1 MGLDITVGKTYKI
14 GEIWQICRV
23 LYKDTCKT
31 TKFLLYFQDLK
42 NGNWDSFCRKG
53 EKQKTKTKKHNQKK
67 KKSHVA
73 IRIVK
78 IKRKECGIKGDT
90 PLMEAGR
97 ERETKEKYIISLVP
111 GWSKVLVPSETR
123 RSS

>member
-1 MGLDITVGKTYKI
+1 M
-14 GEIWQICRV
+14 EIEIVFAGRGRNKKQ
-23 LYKDTCKT
+23 KPKNT
-31 TKFLLYFQDLK
+31 TK
-42 NGNWDSFCRKG
+42 
-53 EKQKTKTKKHNQKK
+53 KK

-111 GWSKVLVPSETR
+111 G
-123 RSS
+123 